1 MGMPADVIL
10 FLAVLGCALL
20 LIGLASAVS
29 AFLTRRAE
37 LRRLRIRAAEIL
49 PEAAET
55 ESAEEL
61 ALLFEQTL
69 RQQRSRS
76 ELERRHDRE
85 FIVSRFLSDHSR
97 EADVPDPEARARTLL
112 EGEPMDMAG
121 HWFTALYIS
130 PGDLNVAWG
139 ETGRGNTDYPAAL
152 ERLREL
158 LEASAAPDSACCV
171 EEQGGRL
178 LLVNFR
184 DSHPETPLR
193 ELEARNRE
201 LGQRLVRVLE
211 DLRQETGLTCRAA
224 LAEPFRDIRQLLRV
238 SKDLRTLLDYEA
250 LTGRERTLLTFDDV
264 SFREVDR
271 ESAEHWERRFFTAL
285 VERDLPAAREAL
297 GGILDLEERSGLE
310 SIRRVRQKMCMR
322 LRIAADVYGTGPGE
336 GVDISEA
343 LSRMERMTSFLE
355 MRKIAYEVMDLLEP
369 QIPEEPEAA
378 PDTELV
384 SYIRE
389 NYRDPELSLAQLS
402 EKFGMSQSG
411 VSRAVKSA
419 TGEKMVDYL
428 HGLRIAEAQRLLRD
442 TELTVYEICDRVGY
456 HTGWTM
462 TRAFKRY
469 VGLTPGAWREK
480 ARQSF

>member
-158 LEASAAPDSACCV
+158 LEASAAPDSAC
-171 EEQGGRL
+171 
-178 LLVNFR
+178 
-184 DSHPETPLR
+184 
-193 ELEARNRE
+193 
-201 LGQRLVRVLE
+201 
-211 DLRQETGLTCRAA
+211 
-224 LAEPFRDIRQLLRV
+224 
-238 SKDLRTLLDYEA
+238 
-250 LTGRERTLLTFDDV
+250 
-264 SFREVDR
+264 
-271 ESAEHWERRFFTAL
+271 
-285 VERDLPAAREAL
+285 
-297 GGILDLEERSGLE
+297 
-310 SIRRVRQKMCMR
+310 
-322 LRIAADVYGTGPGE
+322 
-336 GVDISEA
+336 
-343 LSRMERMTSFLE
+343 
-355 MRKIAYEVMDLLEP
+355 
-369 QIPEEPEAA
+369 
-378 PDTELV
+378 
-384 SYIRE
+384 
-389 NYRDPELSLAQLS
+389 
-402 EKFGMSQSG
+402 
-411 VSRAVKSA
+411 
-419 TGEKMVDYL
+419 
-428 HGLRIAEAQRLLRD
+428 
-442 TELTVYEICDRVGY
+442 
-456 HTGWTM
+456 
-462 TRAFKRY
+462 
-469 VGLTPGAWREK
+469 
-480 ARQSF
+480 